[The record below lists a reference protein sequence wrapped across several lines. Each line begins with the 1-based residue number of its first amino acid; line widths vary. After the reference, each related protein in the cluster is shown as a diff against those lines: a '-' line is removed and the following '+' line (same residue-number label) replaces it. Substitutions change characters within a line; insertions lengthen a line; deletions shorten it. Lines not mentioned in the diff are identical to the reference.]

1 MPPSLALFISFIFI
15 IVLIRR
21 DPARYPEVSAA
32 TWLPL
37 IYMLILSS
45 RLPSQWLGITATTF
59 MEATSEGN
67 WLDRLIYILLTLLSV
82 IILKSRPVRW
92 SELIRGNASLV
103 ALIALGFLSIAWSDF
118 PFISMKRWIRDFGG
132 YLMIVV
138 VMSET
143 DPLKAVE
150 TVIRR
155 ACYLLIPLSII
166 FIKYFPFLGRGYDA
180 WTGMAYYTGVTNNK
194 NLLGVLCVISGL
206 FFFWDILKRWSVRKE
221 TNTRR
226 IIFVNLFFIAM
237 TLWLM
242 QQARSATSNL
252 CLFVGCTIIALGHS
266 LSVRRNP
273 AKLKILIPLALSAY
287 FILDF
292 VFDIRQAIADLVGR
306 DVSFTGRTELWDYL
320 KTVKINA
327 LLGTGYESFWLGTRL
342 QQATAIF
349 TWGPNQAHNGYLEMY
364 LNLGI
369 LGLLILGI
377 FLIASYRR
385 ICRGLTTA
393 PNTAFLCLTL
403 WTMLLLYDIT
413 ESAFKIH
420 MLWFTFLLLNTSL
433 SLVKQPGSA
442 SAKAE
447 TRNPNR
453 FPRLEVSRRYS

>member
-1 MPPSLALFISFIFI
+1 MPPSLALFISFIFV

-32 TWLPL
+32 MWLPL

-45 RLPSQWLGITATTF
+45 RLPSQWLGITASTF
-59 MEATSEGN
+59 MEATQEGN
-67 WLDRLIYILLTLLSV
+67 WLDRLIYILLILLSV
-82 IILKSRPVRW
+82 IVLKSRPVRW

-103 ALIALGFLSIAWSDF
+103 ALITLGFLSIAWSDF

-155 ACYLLIPLSII
+155 LCYLLIPLSII
-166 FIKYFPFLGRGYDA
+166 FIKYFPLLGRGYDN

-226 IIFVNLFFIAM
+226 IILVDLFFIAM

-252 CLFVGCTIIALGHS
+252 CLFVGCTIFDLGAR

-273 AKLKILIPLALSAY
+273 TKLKILIPLTLSAY

-292 VFDIRQAIADLVGR
+292 VF
-306 DVSFTGRTELWDYL
+306 
-320 KTVKINA
+320 
-327 LLGTGYESFWLGTRL
+327 
-342 QQATAIF
+342 
-349 TWGPNQAHNGYLEMY
+349 
-364 LNLGI
+364 
-369 LGLLILGI
+369 
-377 FLIASYRR
+377 
-385 ICRGLTTA
+385 
-393 PNTAFLCLTL
+393 
-403 WTMLLLYDIT
+403 
-413 ESAFKIH
+413 
-420 MLWFTFLLLNTSL
+420 
-433 SLVKQPGSA
+433 
-442 SAKAE
+442 
-447 TRNPNR
+447 
-453 FPRLEVSRRYS
+453 